1 MQIHHSSK
9 IQTIKIQQIK
19 MFSNWGVENRKKD
32 VKKTREVQYE
42 ETGNGEAVVLSLLCI
57 WRRVLGAAVPLV
69 SLSFK
74 PFLTDR
80 LKTVFH
86 SGYRNSPAQKTQT
99 TSTITFQLFLS
110 YCVLSSNSK
119 PFSHDR
125 HSAKF
130 IPQCHRHPLKER
142 SQPGCPEL
150 GDAWNATCRCQPAAS
165 VPRELCPA
173 GPFVT
178 ENLARQ
184 ERKALHEVHV

>member
-1 MQIHHSSK
+1 M
-9 IQTIKIQQIK
+9 
-19 MFSNWGVENRKKD
+19 
-32 VKKTREVQYE
+32 
-42 ETGNGEAVVLSLLCI
+42 
-57 WRRVLGAAVPLV
+57 GAAVPLV

-99 TSTITFQLFLS
+99 TLTIIFQLSLS
-110 YCVLSSNSK
+110 YSVLSSNSK

-142 SQPGCPEL
+142 SRPGCPGP
-150 GDAWNATCRCQPAAS
+150 GDAWNAMCRCQPAAS

-184 ERKALHEVHV
+184 EGKTVHEVHV